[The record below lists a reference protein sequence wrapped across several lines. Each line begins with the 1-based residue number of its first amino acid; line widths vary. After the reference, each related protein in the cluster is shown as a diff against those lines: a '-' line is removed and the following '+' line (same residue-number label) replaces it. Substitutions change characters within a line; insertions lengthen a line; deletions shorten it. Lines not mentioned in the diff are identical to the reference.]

1 MTIPVNYAGVN
12 VIAFPANSLARR
24 DLHGHSICL
33 VIMSV
38 PLILNPAARS
48 MRAGMLESRI
58 RTLTPAPELH
68 MTVAPGDAQRL
79 AFELAG
85 EGHRLIVVAG
95 GDGSVNEAVQGLVQ
109 HNLTVSD
116 PANHAALGI
125 LPVGTMNVFA
135 HELGLPKSV
144 EKCWERIH
152 ERRLRTIDLWKANEQ
167 YFIQLAG
174 VGLDAEIVKQTS
186 WKLKKQLGPLSYAVT
201 AARVLGQQQPALTVH
216 IEGRP
221 ALHGSI
227 VLVGNGRHYGG
238 PVPVFSNAR
247 NDDGLLDIII
257 FHGQGPL
264 EVFQFLS
271 AIAVTGYEQCGD
283 LDYLQAREFRVECSQ
298 ESPYELDGEFA
309 GHVPVHFNPAP
320 FKMLVAC

>member
-1 MTIPVNYAGVN
+1 MR
-12 VIAFPANSLARR
+12 L
-24 DLHGHSICL
+24 
-33 VIMSV
+33 

-48 MRAGMLESRI
+48 MRAALLESRI
-58 RTLTPAPELH
+58 RALQPAPELH
-68 MTVAPGDAQRL
+68 LTTAPGDARRL
-79 AFELAG
+79 AFELA
-85 EGHRLIVVAG
+85 EKGHRLIVVAG
-95 GDGSVNEAVQGLVQ
+95 GDGSVNEAVQGLAQ

-116 PANHAALGI
+116 PSQHTALGI

-144 EKCWERIH
+144 EKCWERMH
-152 ERRLRTIDLWKANEQ
+152 EQRLQAIDLWQANNHF
-167 YFIQLAG
+167 FIQLAG

-186 WKLKKQLGPLSYAVT
+186 WKLKKQLGPLSYALT
-201 AARVLGQQQPALTVH
+201 AARVLGQPQPALTVH

-221 ALHGSI
+221 VLHGSI

-264 EVFQFLS
+264 EVFQILS
-271 AIAVTGYEQCGD
+271 AIALTGYEQCGD
-283 LDYLQAREFRVECSQ
+283 LDYLQVREFRVECEQ
-298 ESPYELDGEFA
+298 ESPFELDGEFV
-309 GHVPVHFNPAP
+309 GHAPVQFKPAP
-320 FKMLVAC
+320 FKIRVAC